1 MEAKDKEDTTWQGTN
16 CDKASILNNLQLADN
31 LEEMSDPQSAWL
43 YACMHEAARRLRIEW
58 NEWRELVGIVGP
70 ETQMD
75 ARIKQFVADLIER
88 YLSQERLIKDM
99 EYHKSIDDANSD
111 SYRRR
116 METAET
122 HLEKAYKAIAER
134 DKEIAELTAK
144 LKTAVFPEEGQTQKS
159 IADRRKKMGWRWAFW
174 HKENGEPK

>member
-16 CDKASILNNLQLADN
+16 CNKASMLNNLQLADN

-43 YACMHEAARRLRIEW
+43 YACMREAARRLRIEW

-88 YLSQERLIKDM
+88 YLAQERLIKDM
-99 EYHKSIDDANSD
+99 EYHKSIDDANSE
-111 SYRRR
+111 SYQRR
-116 METAET
+116 MIAAEDQ
-122 HLEKAYKAIAER
+122 LQKAMDIISDKN
-134 DKEIAELTAK
+134 KEIEHMKGELNK
-144 LKTAVFPEEGQTQKS
+144 LVASESEE
-159 IADRRKKMGWRWAFW
+159 RRKQSEEREKMGWRWAFW